1 MGTTLSFISNI
12 KMANSTSSIVY
23 SVYIPRIHS
32 RWTEVDIACLFET
45 TQFGVVKR
53 VDFLPIDNHT
63 ATTKR
68 TDIIRAFVHF
78 SEVYNTKYTLE
89 ILDAIDSGECFRQHI
104 SQEEFWML
112 LKNKNPVLETRL
124 NIHQVVENA
133 TILEHRV
140 DEYEIYMGDIERDY
154 REVKKV
160 VEEQAATIQRL
171 EMNIGRLEMHIDE
184 LYVVSRETIQRLEM
198 NIGRLEM
205 RIDELYVVSR

>member
-1 MGTTLSFISNI
+1 MGTILSFIRNI

-32 RWTEVDIACLFET
+32 RWTEVDVACLFDR

-53 VDFLPIDNHT
+53 VDFLPIDNHHT

-89 ILDAIDSGECFRQHI
+89 ILDAIDSGECFRQRI

-140 DEYEIYMGDIERDY
+140 DAYEIDMSDIERDY
-154 REVKKV
+154 HELKKV
-160 VEEQAATIQRL
+160 VEKQ
-171 EMNIGRLEMHIDE
+171 D
-184 LYVVSRETIQRLEM
+184 ETIDKQAIKLIKLGFRLDRFE
-198 NIGRLEM
+198 
-205 RIDELYVVSR
+205 IDLKYKYFPNPQNEGLWSWN

>member
-1 MGTTLSFISNI
+1 MGTILSFIRNI

-32 RWTEVDIACLFET
+32 RWTEVDVACLFDR

-89 ILDAIDSGECFRQHI
+89 ILDAIDSGECFRQRI

-140 DEYEIYMGDIERDY
+140 DAYEIDVRDIERDY
-154 REVKKV
+154 HELKKV
-160 VEEQAATIQRL
+160 VEKQ
-171 EMNIGRLEMHIDE
+171 D
-184 LYVVSRETIQRLEM
+184 ETIKEQTIKILKLGFRLDRFE
-198 NIGRLEM
+198 
-205 RIDELYVVSR
+205 IDLKYSI

>member
-1 MGTTLSFISNI
+1 MGTILSFIRNI

-32 RWTEVDIACLFET
+32 RWTEVDVACLFDR

-89 ILDAIDSGECFRQHI
+89 ILDAIDSGECFRQRI

-140 DEYEIYMGDIERDY
+140 DAYEIDMRDIERDY
-154 REVKKV
+154 HELKKV
-160 VEEQAATIQRL
+160 VEKQ
-171 EMNIGRLEMHIDE
+171 D
-184 LYVVSRETIQRLEM
+184 ETIKEQTIKILKLGFRLDRFE
-198 NIGRLEM
+198 
-205 RIDELYVVSR
+205 IDLKYKYFPDPQNEGFLGIWN